1 MTAELRR
8 SLILACG
15 GLLCGFAL
23 VVVFFGTGEL
33 FKRGQGDRQPAAVA
47 ALPQTKDTSTPE
59 SRAAESPAAAGSA
72 VTPPARREEGAS
84 TTPGKSP
91 ANGRGV
97 TGQTGNP
104 PAGQDQG
111 QAPTFDIIR
120 VEPTGETVIAG
131 RGAPNTTVEMLRDNH
146 PIARALIDP
155 SGQFAIVPPAL
166 PAGNSEITLRSI
178 GPDGQ
183 GLQAR
188 ETVVVVVSADR
199 LTKPLIALTS
209 PDKPTVV
216 LSQPDRPEADAASGK
231 VAGTMTGKAADGT
244 AANGDAKAA
253 ASGKAGTADR
263 ADAGLPKAGGADA
276 AKTDAAKAEANKSGA
291 SASGKADPRKPD
303 AVPVKVVSVD
313 AEEGGRLFVTGQA
326 PPGATV
332 RLYINDTLIAPG
344 SVGADGRVSFTIGR
358 GVAPGDYRIRIDQ
371 VDPVS
376 GKVKNRS
383 EVAFAMPRAAKSVVA
398 TGPDAPPP
406 NAVAALA
413 PPPLPGK
420 PSPSAALAAKAH
432 AKLSSG
438 LPSSGHHSVGDRSVQ
453 GAPQDASPSAP
464 ASPMTTGQSRPSP
477 TTDQA
482 GAASVSS
489 SPSASALQPPAAP
502 QAVFVPEINTAR
514 ITRGD
519 SLWEISRRIYGKGT
533 RYTVIF
539 DANQPQIRN
548 PDLIYPGQI
557 FVLPSESASTLPQ
570 EKRRS

>member
-1 MTAELRR
+1 MTAQWRR
-8 SLILACG
+8 GLILAGG
-15 GLLCGFAL
+15 GLLAGFAL
-23 VVVFFGTGEL
+23 VVVLFGAGEVL
-33 FKRGQGDRQPAAVA
+33 KRAQGDRQPVAAA
-47 ALPQTKDTSTPE
+47 ALPQPKETSTPE
-59 SRAAESPAAAGSA
+59 SRAAESPAAAGSP

-84 TTPGKSP
+84 TTPGKSSSG
-91 ANGRGV
+91 GRGA

-104 PAGQDQG
+104 PAAQDQA

-131 RGAPNTTVEMLRDNH
+131 RGTPNTTVEMLRDNH

-166 PAGNSEITLRSI
+166 PVGNSEITLSSI

-183 GLQAR
+183 GRQAR
-188 ETVVVVVSADR
+188 ETVMVVVSADR
-199 LTKPLIALTS
+199 TTKPLIALTS

-216 LSQPDRPEADAASGK
+216 LSQPDRTADAAS
-231 VAGTMTGKAADGT
+231 
-244 AANGDAKAA
+244 AKAA
-253 ASGKAGTADR
+253 ANAPKGANPASAGAAGRTADAVKDR
-263 ADAGLPKAGGADA
+263 AGKTLEGKSESAKLGAGNSEA
-276 AKTDAAKAEANKSGA
+276 AKPEGLDA
-291 SASGKADPRKPD
+291 RKPD
-303 AVPVKVVSVD
+303 TVPVKVVSVD

-326 PPGATV
+326 PAGATV

-344 SVGADGRVSFTIGR
+344 SVGTDGRVSFTIGR

-383 EVAFAMPRAAKSVVA
+383 EVGFAMPVAAKPALGIGQEAPSGGVA
-398 TGPDAPPP
+398 TLSTP
-406 NAVAALA
+406 ALSA
-413 PPPLPGK
+413 K
-420 PSPSAALAAKAH
+420 PSPSAALAGRVH
-432 AKLSSG
+432 AKSPVAQTYGSHPAASG
-438 LPSSGHHSVGDRSVQ
+438 RPVQ

-464 ASPMTTGQSRPSP
+464 ASPMTVGRSQPGP
-477 TTDQA
+477 TTGEAEVATAQ
-482 GAASVSS
+482 V
-489 SPSASALQPPAAP
+489 PAAQV
-502 QAVFVPEINTAR
+502 QAEAPTESVFVPEINTAR

-519 SLWEISRRIYGKGT
+519 SLWQISRRVYGKGT

-557 FVLPSESASTLPQ
+557 FVVPSESASTLP
-570 EKRRS
+570 EDKRRS

>member
-1 MTAELRR
+1 MTAEWRR
-8 SLILACG
+8 GLILAGG
-15 GLLCGFAL
+15 GLLAGFAL
-23 VVVFFGTGEL
+23 VVVLFGAGEMV
-33 FKRGQGDRQPAAVA
+33 KRVQGDKQPVAAA
-47 ALPQTKDTSTPE
+47 ALPRSNETSTPE
-59 SRAAESPAAAGSA
+59 SRAAESPAAAGSP
-72 VTPPARREEGAS
+72 VTPPVRREEGAS

-91 ANGRGV
+91 SGGRGA

-104 PAGQDQG
+104 SAAQDQA

-131 RGAPNTTVEMLRDNH
+131 RGTPNTTVEMLRDNH

-166 PAGNSEITLRSI
+166 PAGSSEITLSSI
-178 GPDGQ
+178 GADGQ
-183 GLQAR
+183 GRQAR
-188 ETVVVVVSADR
+188 ETVMVVVSADR
-199 LTKPLIALTS
+199 TTKPLIALTS

-216 LSQPDRPEADAASGK
+216 LSQPDRPTDAASAK
-231 VAGTMTGKAADGT
+231 VAGNVRKDSDPAPAGAAGR
-244 AANGDAKAA
+244 
-253 ASGKAGTADR
+253 AS
-263 ADAGLPKAGGADA
+263 ADA
-276 AKTDAAKAEANKSGA
+276 AKGSVGKALAGRTDSAKSGSGKPDAGKPEDARSETAKAEGSDA
-291 SASGKADPRKPD
+291 RKPD

-326 PPGATV
+326 PAGATV

-383 EVAFAMPRAAKSVVA
+383 EVGFAMPNAAKPA
-398 TGPDAPPP
+398 LGIGQEAPA
-406 NAVAALA
+406 NGVAALT
-413 PPPLPGK
+413 PPALPNKPLPSVALAARTHAKFAGAQGYGTL
-420 PSPSAALAAKAH
+420 PSPSERLA
-432 AKLSSG
+432 
-438 LPSSGHHSVGDRSVQ
+438 Q
-453 GAPQDASPSAP
+453 GAPQDATPSAP
-464 ASPMTTGQSRPSP
+464 ASPMTIGRSQPGP
-477 TTDQA
+477 TTGEA
-482 GAASVSS
+482 GATSAQVPASQ
-489 SPSASALQPPAAP
+489 PSAAP
-502 QAVFVPEINTAR
+502 QNVFVPEINTAR

-519 SLWEISRRIYGKGT
+519 SLWQISRRVYGRGT

-557 FVLPSESASTLPQ
+557 FVVPSESASTLP
-570 EKRRS
+570 EDKRRS